1 MPDPEKTTASTAVAR
16 SSAASAANAT
26 DESKALARLLTE
38 VLTRV
43 QRDGA
48 FSSPPLSEKAAE
60 AIVRYQ
66 ITSAAL
72 NPVPRATTT
81 PLT

>member
-1 MPDPEKTTASTAVAR
+1 
-16 SSAASAANAT
+16 
-26 DESKALARLLTE
+26 

-43 QRDGA
+43 QRDGQ

-72 NPVPRATTT
+72 NPVPRAVTA